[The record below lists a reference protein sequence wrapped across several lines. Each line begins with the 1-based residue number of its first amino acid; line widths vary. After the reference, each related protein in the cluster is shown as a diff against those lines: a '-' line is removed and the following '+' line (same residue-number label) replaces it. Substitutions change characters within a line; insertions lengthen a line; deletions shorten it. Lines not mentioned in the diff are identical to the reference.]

1 MNYLAEIVA
10 FSEWKEVNPLPASAI
25 ALWYELMSICNKTGW
40 RQEFTVANGLLQAK
54 CSLSR
59 KEFDHARSVLI
70 NFGRIR
76 YKKSDRVNQAG
87 KYSLIS
93 IVQKG
98 QREVQQQG
106 QQEGQREAHTEG
118 NAGGTLFKPKLELK
132 LKPKNIDD
140 NAREAEPV
148 DKSQEPDFTLLRKLE
163 REHGPLSSVEI
174 SCLTEWRESFAVDVL
189 TECFRRYKA
198 NGGMGRKY
206 MDTVFI
212 NWHKAGVKT
221 LDDIQCQ
228 DQIFEQQKNK
238 QYTARGNPDNV
249 TDLMAKALGGI

>member
-1 MNYLAEIVA
+1 VNYLAEIVV

-25 ALWYELMSICNKTGW
+25 ALWYELMAICNKTGW

-98 QREVQQQG
+98 QQEVQQQG
-106 QQEGQREAHTEG
+106 QQEVQRKAHTAD
-118 NAGGTLFKPKLELK
+118 NAGGTLFKPKPELE
-132 LKPKNIDD
+132 LKPKNIKNNAGVREDEKTVD
-140 NAREAEPV
+140 N
-148 DKSQEPDFTLLRKLE
+148 
-163 REHGPLSSVEI
+163 
-174 SCLTEWRESFAVDVL
+174 FAVCPKCEGKGFYYAEVP
-189 TECFRRYKA
+189 YN
-198 NGGMGRKY
+198 NG
-206 MDTVFI
+206 MDT
-212 NWHKAGVKT
+212 KT
-221 LDDIQCQ
+221 
-228 DQIFEQQKNK
+228 
-238 QYTARGNPDNV
+238 
-249 TDLMAKALGGI
+249 MAVDCDCKKKRPAWADRIGAM